1 MKKIIVLDSKV
12 MGNFCFNR
20 LNQYGNIEIYESTS
34 EDEIVDRI
42 KDANIIVNT
51 QATLNRNILKHA
63 KKLELICQMTTGFNI
78 IDIEYAKEKGIAVTN
93 VAGYSTHTVA
103 QHSIAL
109 LLALMNKILIQ
120 DKFVKDGEF
129 SKLNTFASPYNNP
142 GQLFGKTVGIIGLGN
157 IGRQAA
163 KVFDAFGA
171 RVIYYSPSGNKQDLP
186 YEMVSFEELLK
197 ESDVLSIYA
206 SLNNKTK
213 GLINYDAIKMMKKE
227 ALIVNVGRGP
237 IIVEHDLAK
246 ALNENLIGG
255 AALDVFTTEPVEAY
269 NPLLHLDNPSKI
281 VLTPHSAWLS
291 AEAKETLFSGV
302 LENINSFYSGGFK
315 NRIEL
320 SKEELIKVKENNLLF
335 A

>member
-1 MKKIIVLDSKV
+1 MKKIVVLDSKV
-12 MGNFCFNR
+12 MGDFCFNR
-20 LNQYGNIEIYESTS
+20 LNQYGNVEIYKSTS
-34 EDEIVDRI
+34 RDELIERI
-42 KDANIIVNT
+42 KDAQIIINT
-51 QATLNRNILKHA
+51 QAVLNKEVLEHA
-63 KKLELICQMTTGFNI
+63 EKLELICQMTTGFNI
-78 IDIEYAKEKGIAVTN
+78 IDIEYAREKGIAVTN

-109 LLALMNKILIQ
+109 LLSLMNKIVIQ

-142 GQLFGKTVGIIGLGN
+142 AQLFGKTVGIIGLGN

-171 RVIYYSPSGNKQDLP
+171 KVIYYSPSGNKQDVP
-186 YEMVSFEELLK
+186 YEMVSFEKLIK
-197 ESDVLSIYA
+197 ESDVISIYA
-206 SLNNKTK
+206 SLNKKTE
-213 GLINYDAIKMMKKE
+213 GLINYEVLKMMKKD

-237 IIVEHDLAK
+237 IIVEKDLTR

-255 AALDVFTTEPVEAY
+255 AALDVFTVEPIEAY

-302 LENINSFYSGGFK
+302 LSNIDSFYSGGIE
-315 NRIEL
+315 NRIETPL
-320 SKEELIKVKENNLLF
+320 DILIKEKNILF

>member
-1 MKKIIVLDSKV
+1 MKKIVVLDSKV
-12 MGNFCFNR
+12 MGDFCFNR
-20 LNQYGNIEIYESTS
+20 LNQYGNVEIYKSTS
-34 EDEIVDRI
+34 NDELIERI
-42 KDANIIVNT
+42 KDAQIIINT
-51 QATLNRNILKHA
+51 QAVLNKKVLKHA
-63 KKLELICQMTTGFNI
+63 EKLELICQMTTGFNI
-78 IDIEYAKEKGIAVTN
+78 IDIEYAREKGIAVTN

-109 LLALMNKILIQ
+109 LLSLMNKIVIQ

-142 GQLFGKTVGIIGLGN
+142 AQLFGKTVGIIGLGN

-171 RVIYYSPSGNKQDLP
+171 KVIYYSPSGNKQDVP
-186 YEMVSFEELLK
+186 YEMVSFEKLIK
-197 ESDVLSIYA
+197 ESDVISIYA
-206 SLNNKTK
+206 SLNKKTE
-213 GLINYDAIKMMKKE
+213 GLINYEVLKMMKKD

-237 IIVEHDLAK
+237 IIVEKDLAR

-255 AALDVFTTEPVEAY
+255 AALDVFTVEPIEAY

-302 LENINSFYSGGFK
+302 LSNIDSFYSGGIE
-315 NRIEL
+315 NRIETPL
-320 SKEELIKVKENNLLF
+320 DILIKEKNILF

>member
-1 MKKIIVLDSKV
+1 MKKIVVLDSKV

-20 LNQYGNIEIYESTS
+20 LNQYGNVEIYKSTS
-34 EDEIVDRI
+34 KDEIIDRI
-42 KDANIIVNT
+42 KDAEIIINT
-51 QATLNRNILKHA
+51 QAVLNREILQHA
-63 KKLELICQMTTGFNI
+63 EKLELICQMTTGFNI
-78 IDIEYAKEKGIAVTN
+78 IDIEYAREKGIAVTN

-103 QHSIAL
+103 QHSLAL
-109 LLALMNKILIQ
+109 LLSLMNKILIQ

-142 GQLFGKTVGIIGLGN
+142 SQLFGKTVGIIGLGN

-171 RVIYYSPSGNKQDLP
+171 KVIYYSPSGNKQDVP
-186 YEMVSFEELLK
+186 YEMVSFDQLLK
-197 ESDVLSIYA
+197 ESDVISIYA
-206 SLNNKTK
+206 SLNKRTE
-213 GLINYDAIKMMKKE
+213 GLIDYEALKMMKKD

-237 IIVEHDLAK
+237 IIVEEDLAR
-246 ALNENLIGG
+246 ALNEDLIGG
-255 AALDVFTTEPVEAY
+255 AALDVFTVEPVEVH
-269 NPLLHLDNPSKI
+269 NPLLHLNNPYKI

-302 LENINSFYSGGFK
+302 LENINSFYSGGVK
-315 NRIEL
+315 NRIETPMEIL
-320 SKEELIKVKENNLLF
+320 MKEKKLF